1 MIVRLSKYLRLEC
14 EFVLAFLIL
23 IVPSGLITFVL
34 LLVALRKGVQ
44 LLKLSVWWDLLLLL
58 KRSGL
63 FNLILYLGFR
73 ESGGPGLGFE
83 ADYSSGCKPR
93 GLKCAFLH
101 SLLIENLLGLLSPGF
116 FVLGPSL

>member
-34 LLVALRKGVQ
+34 LLVALGKGIQ

-63 FNLILYLGFR
+63 LNLILYL
-73 ESGGPGLGFE
+73 
-83 ADYSSGCKPR
+83 
-93 GLKCAFLH
+93 
-101 SLLIENLLGLLSPGF
+101 
-116 FVLGPSL
+116 